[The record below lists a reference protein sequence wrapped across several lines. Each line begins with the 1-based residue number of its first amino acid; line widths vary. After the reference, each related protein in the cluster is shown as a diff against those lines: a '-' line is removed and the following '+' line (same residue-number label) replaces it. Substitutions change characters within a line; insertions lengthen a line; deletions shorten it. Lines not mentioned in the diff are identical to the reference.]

1 MENMGTLNTHHLQA
15 TMPYVLKTY
24 RSTDNGFYEYRRPT
38 AHFQTKLY
46 TGNGADNHAITNDGN
61 SDLAADLVWI
71 KYRTAG
77 VSHVLYDSSRG
88 ATKDY
93 TQILMDK
100 KQHKLQVL
108 NLLTVMVLHLD
119 SRSI

>member
-1 MENMGTLNTHHLQA
+1 MAYTNIDD
-15 TMPYVLKTY
+15 P
-24 RSTDNGFYEYRRPT
+24 S

-100 KQHKLQVL
+100 KQHKPQVL
-108 NLLTVMVLHLD
+108 NLLTVMVLHLVQQEHLMV
-119 SRSI
+119 IIYLL